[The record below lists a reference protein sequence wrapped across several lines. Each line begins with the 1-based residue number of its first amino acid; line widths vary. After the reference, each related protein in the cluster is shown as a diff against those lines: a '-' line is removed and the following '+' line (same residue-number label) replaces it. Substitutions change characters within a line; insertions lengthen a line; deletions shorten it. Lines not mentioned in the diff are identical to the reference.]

1 VALSGALADMD
12 VIELLQFPGAGRR
25 SGELVIAAG
34 EQRAKLY
41 YAKGRLVHAT
51 LGELKGQPV
60 LARVVGWRTG
70 EFAFHGEVA
79 APETTI
85 EMDIHHVVMQ
95 AVKMRDEQEEARRR
109 TEGQAKAAVADPA
122 AKALA
127 GFVAATAWATAA
139 LVSSAEGQ
147 VVAQAAKADA
157 GELPAA
163 PLSALVADW
172 PRGGLR
178 RCIVEDEAGTLV
190 AVPLPGGRLL
200 LVAADR
206 SAATG
211 VVSMGVG
218 KLAASLDA

>member
-1 VALSGALADMD
+1 MALSGALADMD

-41 YAKGRLVHAT
+41 YAKGKLVHAT
-51 LGELKGQPV
+51 LGDLKGQPV

-85 EMDIHHVVMQ
+85 EMDVHHMVMQ

-109 TEGQAKAAVADPA
+109 AEGQAKVVAADPA
-122 AKALA
+122 VKALA
-127 GFVAATAWATAA
+127 AFVAATTWA
-139 LVSSAEGQ
+139 SAVVVLSTEGQ
-147 VVAQAAKADA
+147 VLAQASKPDA
-157 GELPAA
+157 GEAPAA
-163 PLSALVADW
+163 ALGALVAEW

-178 RCIVEDEAGTLV
+178 RCIVEDDGGTV
-190 AVPLPGGRLL
+190 MAVPLPAGRLL

-206 SAATG
+206 TVATG